1 MKEVEKHVFNQLY
14 NEQLWIVAAEYGV
27 IWDKLAEQATL
38 KVQSIVEE
46 SNHFTPG
53 PPYRHS

>member
-38 KVQSIVEE
+38 KV
-46 SNHFTPG
+46 
-53 PPYRHS
+53 